1 MIKNLLGD
9 FPGGPVVKILSAFP
23 LQGAQIL
30 SLLEKL
36 KIPHAAQC
44 GQKKIKKKKENKY
57 ISLKTKQK
65 KRIFLQSRMP
75 RFDPMVGKILWKRE
89 CQPTPLFLPGESHGQ
104 RSLVGNSGHRQTVRH
119 D

>member
-44 GQKKIKKKKENKY
+44 GQKKIKKKKRK
-57 ISLKTKQK
+57 
-65 KRIFLQSRMP
+65 
-75 RFDPMVGKILWKRE
+75 
-89 CQPTPLFLPGESHGQ
+89 
-104 RSLVGNSGHRQTVRH
+104 
-119 D
+119 